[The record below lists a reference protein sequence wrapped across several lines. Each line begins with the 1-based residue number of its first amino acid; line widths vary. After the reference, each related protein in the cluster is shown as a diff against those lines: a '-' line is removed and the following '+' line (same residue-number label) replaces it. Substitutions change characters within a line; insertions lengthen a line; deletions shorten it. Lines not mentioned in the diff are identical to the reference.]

1 MIGVMENSKIEQ
13 VEVERFKSLF
23 LRGIAFIFWFPG
35 IILMELPLN
44 KFLMAIVAVISSVF
58 GILFI
63 YAVIKVFRVFRKIKG
78 DQVLQQA
85 LMNEMYLSFDY
96 KALVTGFYST
106 LIYVILLFLLSDFV
120 DIPVRVICLTIVYV
134 AVVVTELRRFF
145 LYRQ

>member
-44 KFLMAIVAVISSVF
+44 KLLMTIVAVISSVF

-63 YAVIKVFRVFRKIKG
+63 YAAI
-78 DQVLQQA
+78 
-85 LMNEMYLSFDY
+85 
-96 KALVTGFYST
+96 
-106 LIYVILLFLLSDFV
+106 
-120 DIPVRVICLTIVYV
+120 
-134 AVVVTELRRFF
+134 
-145 LYRQ
+145 